1 MGASGIE
8 RCAQAIA
15 ERLRSR
21 DGGLV
26 VVTGAGMSAES
37 GLPTYRGVGGL
48 WGQVEAMRV
57 ATCDALRRNPR
68 VVWQWIQRLRVPLAN
83 ARPNPGHYALA
94 DMEDALAGVA
104 PVTIVTQN
112 IDGLHQAAGSRRVV
126 ELHGNALR
134 FYCTGCGRR
143 YQWLPLRLAEL
154 PPRCGCGGCLRPDV
168 VLFGEPLPRQ
178 TWLEAV
184 GAASRAKVVMVVG
197 TSLQVEPAASLPE
210 VAMRHGAMAVE
221 VNLEP
226 TVMSSVAP
234 FAFRGFAGEVLP
246 RMADALR
253 QALGEAGTPR
263 GKAMMKDFG

>member
-1 MGASGIE
+1 MGESGIE
-8 RCAQAIA
+8 RCAQALA
-15 ERLRSR
+15 ERLRTM
-21 DGGLV
+21 DGGLL

-37 GLPTYRGVGGL
+37 GLPTYRGIGGL
-48 WGQVEAMRV
+48 WGQVEIMRV
-57 ATCDALRRNPR
+57 ATCDCLRRNPR
-68 VVWQWIQRLRVPLAN
+68 MVWQWFQRLRKVLGN
-83 ARPNPGHYALA
+83 ARPNLGHYALA

-104 PVTIVTQN
+104 PVTVVTQN

-134 FYCTGCGRR
+134 FYCTCCGRR

-154 PPRCGCGGCLRPDV
+154 PPRCACGGCLRPDV
-168 VLFGEPLPRQ
+168 VLFGEALPREAWQ
-178 TWLEAV
+178 EAV
-184 GAASRAKVVMVVG
+184 GAASRADVVMVVG

-253 QALGEAGTPR
+253 QAVSDGGRLGV
-263 GKAMMKDFG
+263 KAVMKDFG